1 MRNINKL
8 VRTSRQMLHEIGR
21 EPTPEELAEKLGMP
35 LEKVR
40 KVLKIAKEP
49 ISLETPIGDEEDS
62 HLGDFIED
70 KNAVQPLDAAIQAN
84 LRETTT
90 RVLASLT
97 PREERVLRMRFGIG
111 MNTDHTLEEVGQQF
125 SVTRERIRQIEAKA
139 LRKMRHPTRL
149 RQIEGFLQAQEV

>member
-1 MRNINKL
+1 MHK
-8 VRTSRQMLHEIGR
+8 G
-21 EPTPEELAEKLGMP
+21 
-35 LEKVR
+35 
-40 KVLKIAKEP
+40 LKIAKEP

-62 HLGDFIED
+62 YLGDFIED
-70 KNAVQPLDAAIQAN
+70 KNAVLPLDAAIQSN

-139 LRKMRHPTRL
+139 LSKLKHPRRSHRL
-149 RQIEGFLQAQEV
+149 RSFLDF